1 MKIIE
6 MLRKSVY
13 GEPLPNFE
21 QRIDLFCVIET
32 KEESDAFNKANVS
45 ESDWATEFGAFEEK
59 YVKPLGVADWDIFY
73 YLDATKEKMPEIDE
87 QFELDDIVWER
98 VR

>member
-6 MLRKSVY
+6 MLRKSEC
-13 GEPLPNFE
+13 GELIPDFE

-32 KEESDAFNKANVS
+32 KEESDAFNKANMT
-45 ESDWATEFGAFEEK
+45 EDDWATEFGAFEEK

-73 YLDATKEKMPEIDE
+73 YLDATKEKMPEIDGE
-87 QFELDDIVWER
+87 FELDDIVWER

>member
-6 MLRKSVY
+6 MLRKSML
-13 GEPLPNFE
+13 GEPLPTIE
-21 QRIDLFCVIET
+21 QRKDLFCVIET
-32 KEESDAFNKANVS
+32 PEESDAFNKANMT

-59 YVKPLGVADWDIFY
+59 YVKPLGVGDWDIFY

>member
-13 GEPLPNFE
+13 GEPLPTTE
-21 QRIDLFCVIET
+21 QRKDLFCVIET
-32 KEESDAFNKANVS
+32 PEESDAFNKANTT
-45 ESDWATEFGAFEEK
+45 ESDWATEFGKFEDK

-73 YLDATKEKMPEIDE
+73 YLDATKEKMPEIDDE
-87 QFELDDIVWER
+87 FELDDIVWER